1 MRKHIFILAV
11 ALALGG
17 CNHDDGGNGGN
28 GGTGG
33 TGGGGDNAD
42 MATPNDLEVNTTP
55 PSPTAMHVGATGV
68 TSNLV
73 TAGGHA
79 AYLLNAAPMTS
90 SGTTIGVAGE
100 LHVVTFDGT
109 DVTVAPNVLA
119 ERYQLAPDGKS
130 IFWIS
135 FDPTNGPTSGTA
147 SLEYLSLSAG
157 ATAKA
162 ITGQMPVTNLVQDP
176 TKAAVYSP
184 NPLTME
190 SFFSPSAKY
199 FLVAIAPAKEST
211 EPDLH
216 VIDTSSGMDVYQR
229 PNGAALYSQVV
240 LPDDTMLFQDT
251 AGGTS
256 TSSTPVQTLYWVAL
270 PGGTAPAQIATKT
283 ASILPTADNK
293 TILILTTGG
302 NLLTWDATN
311 KASAAKPLAS
321 NVALLSLG
329 GAATGPVA
337 YVGWDHSVH
346 VVATDGTKKLDLD
359 GATANADLFGAIR
372 LSPDGANV
380 YYFQN
385 AEPQNRRGTLFRA
398 AVAAGATPAHVADK
412 VSLADLAATG
422 DALVFLQ
429 NVDDVGA
436 FGDAATA
443 ALDGSGVKTLG
454 TKAPVGGLRVGAA
467 GSSWYA
473 LHLTGAAAVA
483 ANTPIDG
490 SPAIT
495 GGLAFVAGGSAADVS
510 LDATVHQGAF
520 GFSDDGLAAVFA
532 AGATWDATAKNW
544 LGALSFIATGAP
556 STKIDGTVAGVSE
569 LGPIAGRS
577 LFVSAPGASPA
588 GIYFV
593 RY

>member
-1 MRKHIFILAV
+1 
-11 ALALGG
+11 
-17 CNHDDGGNGGN
+17 
-28 GGTGG
+28 
-33 TGGGGDNAD
+33 
-42 MATPNDLEVNTTP
+42 
-55 PSPTAMHVGATGV
+55 
-68 TSNLV
+68 
-73 TAGGHA
+73 
-79 AYLLNAAPMTS
+79 
-90 SGTTIGVAGE
+90 
-100 LHVVTFDGT
+100 
-109 DVTVAPNVLA
+109 
-119 ERYQLAPDGKS
+119 
-130 IFWIS
+130 
-135 FDPTNGPTSGTA
+135 
-147 SLEYLSLSAG
+147 
-157 ATAKA
+157 
-162 ITGQMPVTNLVQDP
+162 
-176 TKAAVYSP
+176 
-184 NPLTME
+184 
-190 SFFSPSAKY
+190 
-199 FLVAIAPAKEST
+199 
-211 EPDLH
+211 
-216 VIDTSSGMDVYQR
+216 
-229 PNGAALYSQVV
+229 
-240 LPDDTMLFQDT
+240 
-251 AGGTS
+251 
-256 TSSTPVQTLYWVAL
+256 
-270 PGGTAPAQIATKT
+270 
-283 ASILPTADNK
+283 
-293 TILILTTGG
+293 
-302 NLLTWDATN
+302 
-311 KASAAKPLAS
+311 
-321 NVALLSLG
+321 
-329 GAATGPVA
+329 
-337 YVGWDHSVH
+337 
-346 VVATDGTKKLDLD
+346 
-359 GATANADLFGAIR
+359 
-372 LSPDGANV
+372 
-380 YYFQN
+380 
-385 AEPQNRRGTLFRA
+385 PQNRRGTLFRA